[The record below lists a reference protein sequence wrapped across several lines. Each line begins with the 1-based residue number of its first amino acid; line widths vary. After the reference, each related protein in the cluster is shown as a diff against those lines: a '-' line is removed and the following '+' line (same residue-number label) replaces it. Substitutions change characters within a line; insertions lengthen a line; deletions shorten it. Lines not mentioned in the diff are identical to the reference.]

1 MIPLKSRSDPV
12 TALPQ
17 ALKCFTFDTVEKPE
31 ALTKNYKTLHDLALC
46 YLCAHSTTHSPPTL
60 TPPATPA
67 PPCPQHTQK
76 ERLVIQSCLTL
87 CNPMDSSL
95 PGSSVHGIFQAR
107 ILEWVCHFL
116 LQRIFPT
123 PRDRTRVSHCRQML
137 YILATREVHTHPC
150 QGLCSSHSLWPAL
163 LFPWI
168 SAWLKP
174 SHPSRHCS
182 NLISSMTPTLSTQ
195 FKYENP
201 FPKLPHSAC
210 PCCC

>member
-1 MIPLKSRSDPV
+1 MIPLKARSDPV

-60 TPPATPA
+60 TPPATSA

-201 FPKLPHSAC
+201 FPKLLHSAG